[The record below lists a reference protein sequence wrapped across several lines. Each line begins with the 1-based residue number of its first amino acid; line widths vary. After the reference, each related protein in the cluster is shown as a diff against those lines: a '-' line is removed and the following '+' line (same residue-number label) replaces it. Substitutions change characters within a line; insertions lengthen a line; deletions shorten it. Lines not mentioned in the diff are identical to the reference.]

1 MPGRWDWLK
10 DEMKGLSMLKNA
22 PTLMKFLKG
31 SFSGPDDVTKCAL
44 CPNMCRHACPISIV
58 DGKETTSP
66 AGKSRVALMIED
78 GVLELNE
85 ENQFP
90 IHMCLSCGCCEEW
103 CPFDFSVSDILGP
116 EKEKALEE
124 GVVYDEFEGLFK
136 NLEEYGSIHGEIG
149 KEGSYPEDGDVLYLR
164 GCEYR
169 ENDTEVIDRTM
180 EVFDKMDVDAF
191 VLSDENCCGIP
202 AYNTGNTRLFE
213 DIARGMSEKIN
224 ESGADRVVTSCPSC
238 AYAYRELYPEYGQKL
253 DVEVLHIVEYF
264 EEKLDDFDFKEERS
278 DYTFHEPC
286 KLVNGL
292 DKDEIMSDLLK
303 KTGIDPKVPRRN
315 GKKTFCCGYGGT
327 TVSRL
332 NEDLASDINKER
344 LEELKELSNNIITSC
359 PTCKKAFEDNDEDVK
374 VYDIAELFDELL

>member
-1 MPGRWDWLK
+1 
-10 DEMKGLSMLKNA
+10 MKGLSMLKNA

-31 SFSGPDDVTKCAL
+31 SVSGPDDVTKCAL

-66 AGKSRVALMIED
+66 AGKSRVALMIKD

-85 ENQFP
+85 ENQVP

-103 CPFDFSVSDILGP
+103 CPFDFSVSDILRP
-116 EKEKALEE
+116 EKEKALEA
-124 GVVYDEFEGLFK
+124 GLVYDEFEELFE
-136 NLEEYGSIHGEIG
+136 NLEGYGNIHGEIG

-169 ENDTEVIDRTM
+169 ESDSEVIDRTM

-202 AYNTGNTRLFE
+202 AYNTGNIRLFK
-213 DIARGMSEKIN
+213 DIARDMAEKIN
-224 ESGADRVVTSCPSC
+224 GSGADRVVTSCPSC
-238 AYAYRELYPEYGQKL
+238 AYAYRKLYPVYGQEIE
-253 DVEVLHIVEYF
+253 VEILHIVEYL
-264 EEKLDDFDFKEERS
+264 EEKKESLGLKKMKGDF
-278 DYTFHEPC
+278 TFHEPC

-292 DKDEIMSDLLK
+292 EKEDSMKNLLDSTDLNT
-303 KTGIDPKVPRRN
+303 KTPRRS
-315 GKKTFCCGYGGT
+315 GGETFCCGYGGT

-332 NEDLASDINKER
+332 NENLASEISIER
-344 LEELKELSNNIITSC
+344 LTELKELSNNIITSC

-374 VYDIAELFDELL
+374 VYDIAEIYDELL